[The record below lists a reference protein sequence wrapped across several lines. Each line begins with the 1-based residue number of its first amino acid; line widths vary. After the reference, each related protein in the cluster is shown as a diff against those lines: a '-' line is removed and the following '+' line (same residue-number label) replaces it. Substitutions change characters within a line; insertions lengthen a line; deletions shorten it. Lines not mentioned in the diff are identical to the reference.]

1 MIDVPWDI
9 DQAALATSK
18 HFALKWMRKW
28 GWDIYQL
35 RDAIRNAYRVD
46 KVGKIKFEVYVQ
58 KSGSRKI
65 ITAYYDQEAK
75 IVCIS
80 GSEGKR

>member
-1 MIDVPWDI
+1 MPRAPWDI
-9 DQAALATSK
+9 DKAEIAVSK

-28 GWDIYQL
+28 GWDTHQL
-35 RDAIRNAYRVD
+35 REAIRNAYGID
-46 KVGKIKFEVYVQ
+46 QVGKAKFEVYVQ

-65 ITAYYDQEAK
+65 ITAYYDGE
-75 IVCIS
+75 IVCIT